1 MSRIDK
7 AGRMVRLS
15 EAYLGHRL
23 SRAQLQNMLGQV
35 ELPEKQWNDTFER
48 LTSKRVEASE
58 QDGPVEPLQ
67 ELGLTKRFKELDDDT
82 VWTSEDR
89 AIYRQ
94 ISKMDRTP
102 RTTPDAP
109 IATNP
114 EVLQIVKG
122 NFDDWD
128 RDNDTRLELG
138 EVDLLMS
145 GGFYGEAREAADT
158 PETAAA
164 LAVVRRRL
172 NLLQSANPHD
182 GVGVSKH
189 DLMLMEEAST
199 DLLAQM
205 KKIVG
210 EDYSSYLS
218 DAREMTKSGPMEQE
232 NITPLAIRQG
242 VVGSCV
248 LLSTLLS
255 IPAEQLSAM
264 IGSDSDGSY
273 TLSFPDGSEE
283 TVHEP
288 TTAERLF
295 HARGEGLDR
304 WPALFELAM
313 AQKLYQEV
321 KTEDGALRS
330 AIDGIEPERAIRALT
345 NNEADKRSLDELS
358 VNEAREALKQ
368 LTSRDGPVICGSRPS
383 ALGDFISVE
392 ELQNGI
398 ENSHCY
404 AVLGFDATNDIVTLR
419 NPWGKGEWHFQESSD
434 EGIFEMPTRDFYSSF
449 RWVAGVAA

>member
-1 MSRIDK
+1 
-7 AGRMVRLS
+7 
-15 EAYLGHRL
+15 
-23 SRAQLQNMLGQV
+23 MLGQIEQPV
-35 ELPEKQWNDTFER
+35 EQWNDTFEK
-48 LTSKRVEASE
+48 LTSKRVEAE
-58 QDGPVEPLQ
+58 DPKGPVEPLQ
-67 ELGLTKRFKELDDDT
+67 ELGLTKRFQELDDDS

-89 AIYRQ
+89 AVYRQ
-94 ISKMDRTP
+94 ISKLDRS
-102 RTTPDAP
+102 RRNAP
-109 IATNP
+109 EVSIASDTN
-114 EVLQIVKG
+114 VLQIVKD
-122 NFDDWD
+122 NFDAWD

-145 GGFYGEAREAADT
+145 GGFYGEAREAADN

-172 NLLQSANPHD
+172 ELLQSANPHD
-182 GVGVSKH
+182 GVGASKN
-189 DLMLMEEAST
+189 DLMLMEEATT

-205 KKIVG
+205 KKVVG
-210 EDYSSYLS
+210 EDYHEYLT
-218 DAREMTKSGPMEQE
+218 DARKMTEAGPLDQE
-232 NITPLAIRQG
+232 HITPLAIRQG

-255 IPAEQLSAM
+255 IPAEKLNAM
-264 IGSDSDGSY
+264 IGSESDG
-273 TLSFPDGSEE
+273 TCKLRFPDGSEE
-283 TVHEP
+283 QVHEP
-288 TTAERLF
+288 TVAERLY

-345 NNEADKRSLDELS
+345 NKEADRRSLDELS
-358 VNEAREALKQ
+358 VNQARVALQQ

-392 ELQNGI
+392 ELRNGI

-404 AVLGFDATNDIVTLR
+404 AILGFDADQDLVTLR
-419 NPWGKGEWHFQESSD
+419 NPWGKGEWHFQESPD
-434 EGIFEMPTRDFYSSF
+434 EGIFQMPTRDFYSSF